1 MSNFW
6 VLFQGSSLERRRGA
20 WRLGPIDGPAFA
32 RLSVCQLGVYVYSP
46 GADPAVGGEN
56 VAVLAE
62 ALSVEE
68 RDY

>member
-1 MSNFW
+1 
-6 VLFQGSSLERRRGA
+6 VT
-20 WRLGPIDGPAFA
+20 IDGPAFA